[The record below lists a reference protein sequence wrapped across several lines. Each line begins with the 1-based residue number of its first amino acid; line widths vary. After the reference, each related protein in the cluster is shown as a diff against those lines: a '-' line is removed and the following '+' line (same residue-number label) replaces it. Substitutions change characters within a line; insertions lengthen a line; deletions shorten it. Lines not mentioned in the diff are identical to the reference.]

1 MRLYRGRRQCKTGE
15 WIQKGK
21 IYEGNRRREGM
32 DKGEMGERKEET
44 RGEKGWKKK
53 ERK

>member
-21 IYEGNRRREGM
+21 IYEGNRTGEEWIRGRERM
-32 DKGEMGERKEET
+32 EIERKKV
-44 RGEKGWKKK
+44 RVY
-53 ERK
+53 